1 MKKMNRKQKGG
12 SDKEASLEREGDYKA
27 EDSSKSDSTLGLRKK
42 VRAHGVNSRS
52 KVYENWRKFEDLSGN
67 FTSPVMTDVQTPYD
81 EHQTGIKVLSDKK
94 PGQFQLAE
102 NISVLKII
110 QSPYASLRNFNLSRV
125 LCAGKETIWISGN
138 DKNVCQINFEGAI
151 LDGLKFQVENEVNVL
166 CLNLQ
171 QQLIFSL
178 SKFCPDI
185 FKFDGKKVSK
195 IKNLY
200 PWNSKGLCYTKK
212 GDLLVSM
219 RSEDGAKV
227 VRYVETSEN
236 NFKETRVI
244 QNDQHGDPL
253 FSKGIDML
261 FLAENGNTDICV
273 ADHAGEKV
281 LVFNSTG
288 YLRFIYKGNVTNT
301 AENRSFRPNQIAT
314 DDNFQILISDFF
326 KNIVHVIDQNSSLVC
341 YINHKCSGGL
351 SIDLDHNLLV
361 GDYSTGEIKVIK
373 YLEN

>member
-1 MKKMNRKQKGG
+1 MKRKDKGR
-12 SDKEASLEREGDYKA
+12 SYTEDEERGCNDESAPKA
-27 EDSSKSDSTLGLRKK
+27 DLTSGLRKK
-42 VRAHGVNSRS
+42 ACHHGSNLGNLVSER
-52 KVYENWRKFEDLSGN
+52 VRKFEDLSKN
-67 FTSPVMTDVQTPYD
+67 ATSSQKPHT
-81 EHQTGIKVLSDKK
+81 EHHTGINATSDTK
-94 PGQFQLAE
+94 PGQLQLSE
-102 NISVLKII
+102 NPSVLKTI
-110 QSPYASLRNFNLSRV
+110 QSPYGKYKNCKLSGL
-125 LCAGKETIWISGN
+125 LCAGKDTIWISGN
-138 DKNVCQINFEGAI
+138 NNNVCQINSEGAI
-151 LDGLKFQVENEVNVL
+151 LDGSTFQVKTEVNVL
-166 CLNLQ
+166 GLNLQ
-171 QQLIFSL
+171 KQLIFSR
-178 SKFCPDI
+178 SKFCPHV
-185 FKFDGKKVSK
+185 FKFDGEKLSK
-195 IKNLY
+195 IINLY
-200 PWNSKGLCYTKK
+200 SWNPKGLCYTNT

-261 FLAENGNTDICV
+261 FLAENGNEDICV

-288 YLRFIYKGNVTNT
+288 YLRFIYKGNVTNA

-314 DDNFQILISDFF
+314 DVNFQILISDFF